1 MGIQEDLIIE
11 KQADDFMK
19 KEPAQRE
26 RLLYMAVMRTDV
38 IVSKMLRDGC
48 DKACPQSQS
57 IVHRWTPAALSTLIV
72 SVLVGIL
79 EYVRGNK

>member
-1 MGIQEDLIIE
+1 MGIQEDLILE

-48 DKACPQSQS
+48 DKACSQS
-57 IVHRWTPAALSTLIV
+57 IVDRWTPAALSTLIV